1 MVPQGG
7 ELLRVDSPSSSG
19 QPLFGSQVIDKNSM
33 TPYSDA
39 TQTKKNNPNHIKRPM
54 NAFMVWSQME
64 RRKICEI
71 QPDMHNAE
79 ISKRLGKRWK
89 LLSDVER
96 QPFIDEAEKLRLL
109 HLQEYPD
116 YKYRPRK
123 KTVKQSPG
131 SPSSPLSLNKSI
143 GSPTVV
149 KSKYKAASAAGGKS
163 MKQIKTNLD
172 NSDSFIL
179 HRNHIIHTDQLS
191 TRIDHNKLKVKLKID
206 RKLKDSLLVKKQ
218 YQPINQS
225 FYVEGVD
232 SLPTSPNKPG
242 SNDIPNSPESANF
255 YNDFEEAFES
265 NQTTAAPHIA
275 PGQKRIKV
283 LIPRTS
289 NKNINREAFTS
300 INTIKSFSRSEDT
313 FAPLQPR
320 NQFTPLDSV
329 VNNTNL
335 IVKTIHNKLFQDS
348 QQLIQSANSV
358 DLAGDWG
365 KLPEMND
372 VGMSKNS
379 SSNSVT
385 TYPRSFDKQWA
396 IDPSLDDDDY
406 IFIKNEYDDQRKWTK
421 IDENDYMIDVDH
433 YLIKS
438 EPGVDL
444 GEEIVIKSEY
454 ATNPNDILLPGQDI
468 AMTDCAQDNELLLR
482 TTAKLN
488 NSILVSTLDDDSDLL
503 HCNLNQSSEP
513 SLTILTHS
521 QSDATINP
529 SVTDLD
535 LLTYSDLLQSQSSD
549 TFDDFDMTSTSALCD
564 IMNTNSSNSTSSQ
577 FNYNLIC

>member
-1 MVPQGG
+1 MVIP
-7 ELLRVDSPSSSG
+7 LLIIS
-19 QPLFGSQVIDKNSM
+19 
-33 TPYSDA
+33 
-39 TQTKKNNPNHIKRPM
+39 RP
-54 NAFMVWSQME
+54 
-64 RRKICEI
+64 CL
-71 QPDMHNAE
+71 
-79 ISKRLGKRWK
+79 ISGKRWK
-89 LLSDVER
+89 LLSEVER

-123 KTVKQSPG
+123 KTVKQSPA

-163 MKQIKTNLD
+163 VKQIKTNLD

-179 HRNHIIHTDQLS
+179 HRNNIIHTDQLS
-191 TRIDHNKLKVKLKID
+191 TRIDHNKLRVKLKID

-225 FYVEGVD
+225 FYVEGMD

-265 NQTTAAPHIA
+265 NQTTSTPHIM

-289 NKNINREAFTS
+289 NKNINRESFTS
-300 INTIKSFSRSEDT
+300 INTIKSFSRPNEGDT
-313 FAPLQPR
+313 FSPLQPR

-348 QQLIQSANSV
+348 QQLTQSATSV

-365 KLPEMND
+365 KLPEMSD
-372 VGMSKNS
+372 VA
-379 SSNSVT
+379 
-385 TYPRSFDKQWA
+385 YPRSLDKQWV

-421 IDENDYMIDVDH
+421 INEDDYLVDVDD
-433 YLIKS
+433 YLIKA
-438 EPGVDL
+438 EPGMDL
-444 GEEIVIKSEY
+444 SEEIVIKSEY

-468 AMTDCAQDNELLLR
+468 AMTDGAQDNELLVR

-488 NSILVSTLDDDSDLL
+488 NSTLVST
-503 HCNLNQSSEP
+503 NLTNQSSEH

-577 FNYNLIC
+577 FNYNIIC